1 MKGVIVLHDKVKIG
15 CTTYDVIDT
24 DEDIVFN
31 GDQCNG
37 IIEYDNGIIKISNTV
52 GPQLMNQVWWHE
64 VVHGIMNDRDISTED
79 DEEAVVDKLAK
90 GLYALMQDN
99 NFLMPGQKGADAIDT

>member
-1 MKGVIVLHDKVKIG
+1 MHDKVKIG
-15 CTTYDVIDT
+15 CTTYIVIYT
-24 DEDIVFN
+24 DEEITLN
-31 GDQCNG
+31 GEQCDG
-37 IIEYDNGIIKISNTV
+37 VIEYDNGIIKISNTI

-79 DEEAVVDKLAK
+79 DEESLVDKLAK

-99 NFLMPGQKGADAIDT
+99 RFLMPGQKGADTNDTC